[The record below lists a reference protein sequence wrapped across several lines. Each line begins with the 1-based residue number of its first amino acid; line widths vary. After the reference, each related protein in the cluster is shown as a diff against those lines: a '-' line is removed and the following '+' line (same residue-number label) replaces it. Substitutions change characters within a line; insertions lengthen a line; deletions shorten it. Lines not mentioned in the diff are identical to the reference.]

1 MATVNGTINAVSYR
15 NSTNSSDASVGWLS
29 YSAQNASVGV
39 NQNGYICT
47 LIVKFTTPSFVG
59 NCTELYVKVP
69 FIKGNATTAPTSYSM
84 HYAIASSDANKTAY
98 VTTSAVGSNT
108 DPYQISNGN
117 ITLSGLTTSL
127 SENTC
132 AKIYVNSSNSNITS
146 IQPNTTYYLYFWPT
160 DSTANKVVQNWWDKN
175 YHTVKV
181 TYSENAGGGGDSGD
195 SGDNGGDGGDSGGNN
210 DSGSGGVYIANSYG
224 VLELYDIY
232 VGDSTGKPVACDVYI
247 YNGSQMVKC

>member
-1 MATVNGTINAVSYR
+1 MATVNGTIDAVSYR
-15 NSTNSSDASVGWLS
+15 NSTNSGDASVGWLA
-29 YSAQNASVGV
+29 YSAQSASVGV

-59 NCTELYVKVP
+59 ECTELYVKVP
-69 FIKGNATTAPTSYSM
+69 FIRGNASTAPTSYSM
-84 HYAIASSDANKTAY
+84 YYAIASSDANKLAY
-98 VTTSAVGSNT
+98 VTASAVGSNT

-132 AKIYVNSSNSNITS
+132 AQIYINSSNSNIAS

-160 DSTANKVVQNWWDKN
+160 DSTVNNVVQNWWDTK
-175 YHTVKV
+175 YHSVIV
-181 TYSENAGGGGDSGD
+181 TYSENTGGGGDSGVTNA
-195 SGDNGGDGGDSGGNN
+195 S
-210 DSGSGGVYIANSYG
+210 GVYIANSYG

-232 VGDSTGKPVACDVYI
+232 VGDSTGKPVPCNVYV
-247 YNGSQMVKC
+247 YDGSKMIECIVE